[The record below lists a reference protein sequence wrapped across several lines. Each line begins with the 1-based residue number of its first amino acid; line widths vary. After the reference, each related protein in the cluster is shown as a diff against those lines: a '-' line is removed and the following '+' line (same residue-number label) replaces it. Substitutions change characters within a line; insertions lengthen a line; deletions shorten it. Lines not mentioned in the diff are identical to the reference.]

1 MAGDFRAHFDDAV
14 RAAEEA
20 RHGDSNDDESEAL
33 WEAIDAA
40 AAAAALADAAE
51 QLAAA
56 GVAPTGSWRPIP
68 A

>member
-1 MAGDFRAHFDDAV
+1 MADRFRAQFDDAV

-20 RHGDSNDDESEAL
+20 RHGDSNDDEIEAL
-33 WEAIDAA
+33 WEAID

-56 GVAPTGSWRPIP
+56 GVAPTGS
-68 A
+68 

>member
-20 RHGDSNDDESEAL
+20 RHGDSNDDEIEAL

-40 AAAAALADAAE
+40 AAALVDAAE

-56 GVAPTGSWRPIP
+56 GVAPTGS
-68 A
+68 

>member
-1 MAGDFRAHFDDAV
+1 MAGDFRVYFDDAV

-20 RHGDSNDDESEAL
+20 RHGDSNDDEIEAL
-33 WEAIDAA
+33 WEAID

-56 GVAPTGSWRPIP
+56 GVASTGS
-68 A
+68 

>member
-20 RHGDSNDDESEAL
+20 RRGDRNDDEIEAL

-40 AAAAALADAAE
+40 AAALVDAAE

-56 GVAPTGSWRPIP
+56 GVAPTGS
-68 A
+68 